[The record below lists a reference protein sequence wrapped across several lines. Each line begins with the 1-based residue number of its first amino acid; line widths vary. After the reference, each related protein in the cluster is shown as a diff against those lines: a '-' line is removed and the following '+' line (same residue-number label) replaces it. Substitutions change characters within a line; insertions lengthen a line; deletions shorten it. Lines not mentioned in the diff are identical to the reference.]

1 MRALAKELGPQGIR
15 VNAVCPGWVRTRAA
29 LRSLETLSARAG
41 MPEEAMLEDI
51 LAAQALPGLMTPDD
65 VTRVYLFLASEHA
78 ASVTGQAYH
87 VDRGEVMA

>member
-1 MRALAKELGPQGIR
+1 
-15 VNAVCPGWVRTRAA
+15 
-29 LRSLETLSARAG
+29 
-41 MPEEAMLEDI
+41 MLEGI

-65 VTRVYLFLASEHA
+65 VTERLSFLASEHA